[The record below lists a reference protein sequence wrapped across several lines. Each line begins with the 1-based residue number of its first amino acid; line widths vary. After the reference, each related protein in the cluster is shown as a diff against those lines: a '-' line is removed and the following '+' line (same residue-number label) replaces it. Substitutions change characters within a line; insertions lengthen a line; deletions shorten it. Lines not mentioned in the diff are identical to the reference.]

1 MDSPVATAL
10 IPGAAPQP
18 VVEKASAASS
28 ARQRFSRYAW
38 GLLGYTL
45 LVILFGA
52 VVRITGSGAG
62 CGQHWPTCNGE
73 LLHMPR
79 TLKTTIEYTHRAT
92 SGLSVLAIIGL
103 LAFAFRLYPRGHA
116 VRKASAVAFAM
127 ILVEALIGAALV
139 RLHLVE
145 NDASLG
151 RALVLPLH
159 LVSTA
164 LLTAALAWCAF
175 FASPSP
181 HGARALPGGPR
192 VLLLLAGLGV
202 LVVSATGAIT
212 ALGDTVYPV
221 HAAGLAARLQED
233 QGASAHLLQRMR
245 GVHPFLAMAV
255 AAFVA
260 YVAAVMPA
268 YRMSPDVKRASLAV
282 AGCVAL
288 QVLAGALNVWLS
300 APGPL
305 QVAHLLLANFTW
317 ISLILLAAAM
327 RIAKDVDAT

>member
-1 MDSPVATAL
+1 MDSSAATAL
-10 IPGAAPQP
+10 SESAPRVAP
-18 VVEKASAASS
+18 VALGP
-28 ARQRFSRYAW
+28 RQRFSRYAW
-38 GLLGYTL
+38 WLLGYTL

-62 CGQHWPTCNGE
+62 CGQHWPSCNGE
-73 LLHMPR
+73 LLHVPHS
-79 TLKTTIEYTHRAT
+79 LKTSIEYAHRAT
-92 SGLSVLAIIGL
+92 SGLSVVAIIL
-103 LAFAFRLYPRGHA
+103 LLGFAFRLYPRAHA
-116 VRKASAVAFAM
+116 VRRAATLAFAM
-127 ILVEALIGAALV
+127 IIVEALIGAALV

-159 LVSTA
+159 LTSTA

-175 FASPSP
+175 FASRAGSTRSALPS
-181 HGARALPGGPR
+181 GARA
-192 VLLLLAGLGV
+192 LLLLAGLGV
-202 LVVSATGAIT
+202 LVVSATGAVT

-245 GVHPFLAMAV
+245 GLHPFLAVGV

-260 YVAAVMPA
+260 YVAMVLPGQ
-268 YRMSPDVKRASLAV
+268 RTSPDMKRASLALV
-282 AGCVAL
+282 GCVVL

-300 APGPL
+300 APGYL
-305 QVAHLLLANFTW
+305 QVTHLLLANLTW
-317 ISLILLAAAM
+317 ISLVLLAAAAGV
-327 RIAKDVDAT
+327 AKDTVAA